1 MYYSEEQVRLL
12 LNDITAHFPD
22 GEVFFDMCD
31 RNCLTGNLAI
41 LRDFKS
47 RFKMGVDS
55 GREIERIAPKLK
67 LIEQRS
73 NPVIGHDLN
82 ATWQMLQFKV
92 V

>member
-1 MYYSEEQVRLL
+1 
-12 LNDITAHFPD
+12 
-22 GEVFFDMCD
+22 
-31 RNCLTGNLAI
+31 
-41 LRDFKS
+41 
-47 RFKMGVDS
+47 MGVNS

-73 NPVIGHDLN
+73 NPVIGRDLN